1 LLLAHASGLTN
12 TVYLL
17 PNSRTHFLTRYARE
31 IAGSSF
37 GVIAKKGGRMM
48 NASTN
53 TTLSRRACQM
63 PGPSPTR
70 TRTRTR
76 TRAHKTAV
84 PFRVDRTKGI
94 SVLGFVVYLVR
105 PALVPNQ
112 TVCLIKLAVYL
123 TKKRVPRHPPF
134 HGSVGHAYRM
144 QERDRFLT
152 LTIVRPYLYISAWQ
166 L

>member
-1 LLLAHASGLTN
+1 MPERLKLWHDACTFCFWHMPA
-12 TVYLL
+12 VYLL

-37 GVIAKKGGRMM
+37 GVIAKKGGRMV

-76 TRAHKTAV
+76 TQNGSSFSRRKDQRDFS
-84 PFRVDRTKGI
+84 PGI
-94 SVLGFVVYLVR
+94 SSLSRSACACPQPDGMPYQAGCILNEKKSATSSSISWISR
-105 PALVPNQ
+105 PRLPDAG
-112 TVCLIKLAVYL
+112 T
-123 TKKRVPRHPPF
+123 
-134 HGSVGHAYRM
+134 
-144 QERDRFLT
+144 
-152 LTIVRPYLYISAWQ
+152 
-166 L
+166 

>member
-1 LLLAHASGLTN
+1 MPERLKLWHDACTFCFWHMPA
-12 TVYLL
+12 VYLL

-63 PGPSPTR
+63 PRCPSHTHAHAHAH
-70 TRTRTR
+70 
-76 TRAHKTAV
+76 AHKTAV
-84 PFRVDRTKGI
+84 PFRVERTKGI

-123 TKKRVPRHPPF
+123 TKKECHVILH
-134 HGSVGHAYRM
+134 
-144 QERDRFLT
+144 FLD
-152 LTIVRPYLYISAWQ
+152 Q
-166 L
+166 